1 MSHSI
6 HVFSIQIDTQSFG
19 LVISTASN
27 CPSLQVTWNG
37 MFHVFLTKKT
47 FWDNFTTLCIKRGG
61 LNENIFNFFRFGRY
75 FERMLCSNFL
85 QPIEYPTTAQNTI
98 HDSLKNQTLHQYYNC
113 HERFHRDCF
122 VINSAM
128 NFLTQFRNKMT

>member
-6 HVFSIQIDTQSFG
+6 HVLSIQIDTESFG
-19 LVISTASN
+19 FVIQQHQIVLLSKSHEME
-27 CPSLQVTWNG
+27 CFPCFSQK
-37 MFHVFLTKKT
+37 KKT
-47 FWDNFTTLCIKRGG
+47 FWDNCIKRGG